1 MKTEFKRRFS
11 NLLKVKGTP
20 TAKIGR
26 GQDFEVLINDVF
38 EDEGIL
44 LQRSYHTS
52 DNRSEQID
60 GAIEVLNRVILFE
73 VKWVESGL
81 AASDL
86 YAFIGKI
93 ENKLIGT
100 LGLFISKEELT
111 ENFINS
117 LSKGRRRN
125 VLLLHGKDV
134 ELLFSR
140 DISLRDY
147 FGYCIR
153 RYSFDNIIHY
163 DVMSFL
169 QGLEKSAALNKSDQV
184 YSSGDSDGIKKI
196 LKTLFS
202 DIRIEEYTIDLELQK
217 LNSEEKRQLAC
228 YLLEKYP
235 KYYDAYISSLFSKK
249 HRNQLTNMTYALS
262 ELVKQK
268 NVVNNIVHKYFEL
281 YCDSASER
289 YLEGFLWEPFKNG
302 YESID
307 DKTKFQSIL
316 YKNFE
321 KIIGDYDKENL
332 LTKVVKDIWPTIDKQ
347 FQDQF
352 LNEYIEIFF
361 SSRKDGYD
369 QKRFAREL
377 VNKKENKRAIKK
389 WIESKIKK
397 EIESSDLGVDDIPNE
412 VNYFTRRYNDVVNVL
427 DIDESEWQKY
437 VRRLYRANVKA
448 KSNV

>member
-1 MKTEFKRRFS
+1 MKAEFKKRFS
-11 NLLKVKGTP
+11 NLLKVKETQ

-60 GAIEVLNRVILFE
+60 GAIEVLNRIILFE

-100 LGLFISKEELT
+100 LGLFISKEELSK
-111 ENFINS
+111 NFINS

-125 VLLLHGKDV
+125 VLLLHGKDI

-140 DISLRDY
+140 DLSLRDY
-147 FGYCIR
+147 FSYCIR

-163 DVMSFL
+163 DVLSFL
-169 QGLEKSAALNKSDQV
+169 QSLEKSAALNKTDQV
-184 YSSGDSDGIKKI
+184 YNSGDSDTIKTI
-196 LKTLFS
+196 LRILFS
-202 DIRIEEYTIDLELQK
+202 DSRIEEYIIDLELQK
-217 LNSEEKRQLAC
+217 LNFDEKRHLAC

-235 KYYDAYISSLFSKK
+235 KYYDAYTSSLFSKK
-249 HRNQLTNMTYALS
+249 HRNQLSNITYALT

-268 NVVNNIVHKYFEL
+268 NVVTNIANSYFEL
-281 YCDSASER
+281 YCGSASER
-289 YLEGFLWEPFKNG
+289 YLESFLWESFKNG
-302 YESID
+302 YELIE
-307 DKTKFQSIL
+307 DKTKFQSTL

-321 KIIGDYDKENL
+321 KIMGDYDKENI
-332 LTKVVKDIWPTIDKQ
+332 LTNVIKDIWPTIDKKLQNQ
-347 FQDQF
+347 FMNQ
-352 LNEYIEIFF
+352 YIEIYF
-361 SSRKDGYD
+361 SSRKDRYD

-377 VNKKENKRAIKK
+377 VIKNKKENKLAIEK
-389 WIESKIKK
+389 WIESKIKE
-397 EIESSDLGVDDIPNE
+397 EIESSDLTLNDIPNE
-412 VNYFTRRYNDVVNVL
+412 VTYFTRRYDDMVNVL
-427 DIDESEWQKY
+427 DIDESEWHKY
-437 VRRLYRANVKA
+437 VRRLYRTNVK
-448 KSNV
+448 